1 MSKVKCNLIPHIRPR
16 SAPIGIFPWAGGI
29 VMSLFELTRTLSI
42 CGMSSAEEGSDLQGQ
57 WQPVKQGQAN
67 MNLNEPPPSPSEFS
81 FNLFWMVQDGWSLTI
96 PPDRYA
102 L

>member
-42 CGMSSAEEGSDLQGQ
+42 CGMSSAQEGSDLQGQ

-67 MNLNEPPPSPSEFS
+67 MNLNEPPHLPQSSHLTCF
-81 FNLFWMVQDGWSLTI
+81 GWFKM
-96 PPDRYA
+96 A
-102 L
+102 GA